1 MSHGS
6 RARAHHP
13 RRPSRAIWWWAPFWL
28 RFPCGAFTCADSITA
43 HAHAH
48 AQTNL
53 GVWLRSPQTSSRH
66 QHGARSANG
75 ERLRTLAH
83 RQPARG
89 ECRGCWHACHRALRL
104 LVARARRA
112 EPAARRGAH
121 SARSRGGRRGGLGLW
136 SNRRRPA
143 GPAAAELRPARA
155 FGREHRARASARRGD
170 CRRSGRLVVAGAVR
184 PRSAGA
190 GPGGGRGD
198 VAVPQP
204 ARGVQRTGRAARAVG
219 RLTRARG
226 GRAAARERCRWRAMW
241 EDSPSSTPRQR

>member
-1 MSHGS
+1 MHMQADGRCALHQTYLRTST
-6 RARAHHP
+6 ARALCG
-13 RRPSRAIWWWAPFWL
+13 RR
-28 RFPCGAFTCADSITA
+28 
-43 HAHAH
+43 
-48 AQTNL
+48 
-53 GVWLRSPQTSSRH
+53 
-66 QHGARSANG
+66 HGA
-75 ERLRTLAH
+75 RLRTLAH

-121 SARSRGGRRGGLGLW
+121 CARFRGGRRGGLGLW
-136 SNRRRPA
+136 PNRRRPA

-155 FGREHRARASARRGD
+155 FGRGHRARASARRGD
-170 CRRSGRLVVAGAVR
+170 CHRCSRRLVMAGAVQ
-184 PRSAGA
+184 PSGRSAGA

-204 ARGVQRTGRAARAVG
+204 ARGVQRASRAARAVG

-226 GRAAARERCRWRAMW
+226 GRAAARERCRWRTMW
-241 EDSPSSTPRQR
+241 ESSCPEASAHSPSSTPRHRYIKLRAASSLGRPTCSG